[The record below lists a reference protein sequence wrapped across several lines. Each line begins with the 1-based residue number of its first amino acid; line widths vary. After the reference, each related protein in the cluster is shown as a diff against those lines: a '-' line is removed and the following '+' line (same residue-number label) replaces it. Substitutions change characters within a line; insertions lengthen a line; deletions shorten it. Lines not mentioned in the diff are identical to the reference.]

1 MRMKKQSFILIVGLA
16 SVLFASCA
24 SSVPATNSATAAAA
38 SYSTPEQRKNLTPLA
53 QASDPEAVKAR
64 LTELF
69 DLCRRDDLEAAAAY
83 FVYRGPDKSREWK
96 DVLNSHDSEERAA
109 VESLCGRIKNY
120 LDESDG
126 YEFGAVKVEREREG
140 EWHALEVSFRQG
152 EQTKKAIF
160 AFLLIKGQFAIGDID

>member
-1 MRMKKQSFILIVGLA
+1 MLKFGSTVLATLLMLLGLSA
-16 SVLFASCA
+16 Y
-24 SSVPATNSATAAAA
+24 PGRNSASATVAG
-38 SYSTPEQRKNLTPLA
+38 YSTPEQKNLTPPA
-53 QASDPEAVKAR
+53 DDSASEKVKTR

-69 DLCRRDDLEAAAAY
+69 RLCQSDDLEAAAAY

-96 DVLNSHDSEERAA
+96 DVFNASDSEERSA

-140 EWHALEVSFRQG
+140 KWHALEVSFPRG
-152 EQTKKAIF
+152 DQTKKAIF